1 MQDTLVVMKNENKLL
16 TDICSKL
23 APDLLDLFESN
34 YNKDFKQNLQF
45 LSRNITQKLESMS
58 MYAKRIVETICRNRL
73 EECDYFRKNL
83 SEISEHIN
91 RIFGNEKQIME
102 NYKEFGKVSLIVS
115 LIIYIYRYLI

>member
-1 MQDTLVVMKNENKLL
+1 MKDENKLL
-16 TDICSKL
+16 TDIYSKL
-23 APDLLDLFESN
+23 APDILDLFESN
-34 YNKDFKQNLQF
+34 YNRNFKENLQF

-58 MYAKRIVETICRNRL
+58 MYAKHIMETICKNRL
-73 EECDYFRKNL
+73 EECIYFRKNL